1 MVSPHTFSV
10 PDPLVVAFLVVA
22 LAVVLMDFE
31 TVPVV
36 VFAQAVTVI
45 GNPLLAAVLLWMTNS
60 KKIMGDRTNGPIT
73 NIVGFLGII
82 ILLVMAYRTAFVVIP
97 SKLNP
102 PQVTAVIELVEPSH
116 LSPNQTPTT

>member
-1 MVSPHTFSV
+1 M
-10 PDPLVVAFLVVA
+10 AA
-22 LAVVLMDFE
+22 VLMDFE

-73 NIVGFLGII
+73 NIVGFLGIS
-82 ILLVMAYRTAFVVIP
+82 ILLVMAYRTAFIVIP
-97 SKLNP
+97 SKLKP
-102 PQVTAVIELVEPSH
+102 PQVTAVLEQVEPIP
-116 LSPNQTPTT
+116 LSPNQTPSLKTTKE